1 MGAVEGTVVVI
12 DQPSR
17 EICFNDL
24 AFLSKPENGNNG
36 ECVDGGGDAEP
47 GGRVKNP
54 ETFFYPPL

>member
-1 MGAVEGTVVVI
+1 MFQI
-12 DQPSR
+12 SWFF
-17 EICFNDL
+17 CL
-24 AFLSKPENGNNG
+24 KPENGNNG